1 MVKPT
6 TSYNSANGS
15 DDARRRRGM
24 HVNTGQTE
32 TNEVGQP
39 PIVDSEQRR
48 KRILVVDDNSD
59 IALTLRLGLENTK
72 ESMQVNSYDNPVKT
86 LVEFKPNF
94 YDLVLVDINMP
105 LMNGFELCQKLLQ
118 KDINIKV
125 CFMTSGEINMDAV
138 REVHPIKSIG
148 CFIKKPITTD
158 ALVKRI
164 RQELE

>member
-6 TSYNSANGS
+6 TSYNPANGS
-15 DDARRRRGM
+15 DPRMR
-24 HVNTGQTE
+24 VNTGQTE
-32 TNEVGQP
+32 ANEVGQP

-59 IALTLRLGLENTK
+59 IALTLRLGLENTE

>member
-1 MVKPT
+1 MTSNKP
-6 TSYNSANGS
+6 ANGS
-15 DDARRRRGM
+15 DPRMR
-24 HVNTGQTE
+24 VNTGQTE
-32 TNEVGQP
+32 ANEVSQP
-39 PIVDSEQRR
+39 PMIDSEQRR

-59 IALTLRLGLENTK
+59 IALTLRLGLENTE

>member
-1 MVKPT
+1 MVKPM
-6 TSYNSANGS
+6 TSNKPANGS
-15 DDARRRRGM
+15 DPRMR
-24 HVNTGQTE
+24 VNTGQTE
-32 TNEVGQP
+32 ANEVSQP
-39 PIVDSEQRR
+39 PMIDSEQRR

-59 IALTLRLGLENTK
+59 IALTLRLGLENTE